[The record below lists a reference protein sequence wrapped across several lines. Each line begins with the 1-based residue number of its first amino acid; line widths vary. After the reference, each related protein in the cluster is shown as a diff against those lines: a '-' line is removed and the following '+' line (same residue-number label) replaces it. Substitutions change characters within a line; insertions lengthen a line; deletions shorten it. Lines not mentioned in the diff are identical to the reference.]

1 MRNILVLLIF
11 FIISSSLVAIETKTI
26 SIFYKNRKPS
36 LKVLTRVDSLLA
48 AYEENYTIKK
58 YDIEAEDNLELIRD
72 FDLPETHF
80 PFAILIGKSFTA
92 NIEDRSVSFI
102 HFPLFMHGI
111 GRHEGN
117 WSLEDLEKA
126 LRNNSLL
133 NADNILIELE
143 EEDEISTCG
152 DE

>member
-11 FIISSSLVAIETKTI
+11 FIISSSLVASETKTI

-72 FDLPETHF
+72 FGLPETHF

>member
-11 FIISSSLVAIETKTI
+11 FIISSSLVASETKTI

-72 FDLPETHF
+72 FGLPETHF

-152 DE
+152 D